1 MIHKS
6 ALGKGNPTKKS
17 EDILKCAIED
27 RYDFSSN
34 LGRTIV

>member
-1 MIHKS
+1 MIPKS
-6 ALGKGNPTKKS
+6 ALGRGNLTKKS
-17 EDILKCAIED
+17 EEILKYAIED